1 MANQFRCAFFTDEYE
16 KTVDFYTNV
25 LGFAVA
31 ESWDRAVDDKGATFL
46 AGSGMIEVLTT
57 PQEDED
63 WIWSRERPRGFAI
76 VIELDDVDAFYN
88 ELTNKNVPIAKEIA
102 DMSWGHRSFPVADP
116 NGVQLYFFTE
126 IEG

>member
-102 DMSWGHRSFPVADP
+102 DMSWGHRSFRVAAP
-116 NGVQLYFFTE
+116 NRVQLYFFTE